1 MTYSNYLIRKT
12 PTSSYFFR
20 IKIPQDLRDFF
31 SGRNEFKI
39 SLKNGIHSQ
48 SLKYSNLLFIE
59 VQSIFCLIRMGS
71 ISKITIEEIQ
81 NILKDK
87 VERTLVHSQHTVTDT
102 NTFVETQVKSK
113 IREINEEDRVLRT
126 QVEQDYDGVLEHIEG
141 EIESVL
147 KRKDLTIDRKSLEFK
162 QLRKQ
167 FLELRLVRNNWK
179 KELLEDTG
187 KTIDDFRNEIYKKFN
202 IKDEPNRLQE
212 LVSDSIETESIKKGV
227 PSKDDSPKISEVK
240 EEFIRERL
248 LSGFSPKSTREIKS
262 TIDDLI
268 EIIGDK
274 QISQITPRNSRD
286 FKNTISKLPKHRTQT
301 PRYRDLSIKQILELK
316 GVEGQEP
323 KNINKLIYR
332 IRIFFK
338 WLKNNY
344 REYVPENHFE
354 GITVEIKK
362 IYRPRDGFTPEDLKK
377 IFDTTNYLNNTVR
390 DDRNKIK
397 LSKYFIPILG
407 IYTGCR
413 LEEISQLLLEDIYK
427 DGKYDVIRIRVSDD
441 TQLKNIQS
449 ERIIPIHPTI
459 KELGFLDYCD
469 YLRKQNKDR
478 VFYELNK
485 GRDGY
490 GRNIGRFFTG
500 YLKKIGVYKFQS
512 KVFHSLRH
520 TFITNLLQNGVRE
533 EVVNG
538 LDGHKQKTM
547 STTVYFKGGFPP
559 EILFKEGISK
569 INYEGINFGKLKI
582 DWKKYLES
590 SVPNS
595 YKYIQY

>member
-87 VERTLVHSQHTVTDT
+87 VERTLVHSQHIVTDT

-141 EIESVL
+141 EIEGVL

-212 LVSDSIETESIKKGV
+212 LVSDSIETESIKEGQ

-449 ERIIPIHPTI
+449 ERIIPIHQTI

-569 INYEGINFGKLKI
+569 INYEGINFRKLKI
-582 DWKKYLES
+582 DWKKYLRM
-590 SVPNS
+590 NRNF
-595 YKYIQY
+595 

>member
-20 IKIPQDLRDFF
+20 IKIPQDLKDFF

-48 SLKYSNLLFIE
+48 SLKYSNLLSIE

-71 ISKITIEEIQ
+71 ISKITIKEIQ

-87 VERTLVHSQHTVTDT
+87 VERTLVHSQHIVTDT

-126 QVEQDYDGVLEHIEG
+126 QVEQNYDGVLEHIEG
-141 EIESVL
+141 EIEGVL

-212 LVSDSIETESIKKGV
+212 LVSDSIETESIKEGL

-490 GRNIGRFFTG
+490 GRNIGRFFNV

-512 KVFHSLRH
+512 KVFLSLRH

-582 DWKKYLES
+582 DWKKYL
-590 SVPNS
+590 
-595 YKYIQY
+595 

>member
-71 ISKITIEEIQ
+71 ISKITIKEIQ

-87 VERTLVHSQHTVTDT
+87 VERTLVHSQHIVTDT

-126 QVEQDYDGVLEHIEG
+126 QVEQNYDGVLEHIEG
-141 EIESVL
+141 EIEGIL

-187 KTIDDFRNEIYKKFN
+187 ETIDDFRNEIYKKFN

-212 LVSDSIETESIKKGV
+212 LVSDSIETESIKEGQ

-362 IYRPRDGFTPEDLKK
+362 IYKPRDGFTPEDLKK
-377 IFDTTNYLNNTVR
+377 IFDTTNYLDNTVR

-397 LSKYFIPILG
+397 LPKYFIPILG

-582 DWKKYLES
+582 DWKKYL
-590 SVPNS
+590 
-595 YKYIQY
+595 

>member
-1 MTYSNYLIRKT
+1 MTYCNYLMRKT

-31 SGRNEFKI
+31 SGRIEFKI

-48 SLKYSNLLFIE
+48 SLKYSNLLSIE

-71 ISKITIEEIQ
+71 ISKITIKEIQ

-87 VERTLVHSQHTVTDT
+87 VERTLVHSQHIVTDT

-141 EIESVL
+141 EIEGVL

-187 KTIDDFRNEIYKKFN
+187 ETIDDFRNEIYKKFN

-212 LVSDSIETESIKKGV
+212 LVSDSIETESIKEGQ

-490 GRNIGRFFTG
+490 GRNIGRFFSV

-582 DWKKYLES
+582 DWKKYL
-590 SVPNS
+590 
-595 YKYIQY
+595 

>member
-48 SLKYSNLLFIE
+48 SLKYSNLLSIE

-71 ISKITIEEIQ
+71 ISKITIKEIQ

-87 VERTLVHSQHTVTDT
+87 VERTLVHSQHIVTDT

-126 QVEQDYDGVLEHIEG
+126 QVEQNYDGVLEHIEG
-141 EIESVL
+141 EIEGVL

-212 LVSDSIETESIKKGV
+212 LVSDSIETESIKEGQ

-362 IYRPRDGFTPEDLKK
+362 IYKPRDGFTPEDLKK
-377 IFDTTNYLNNTVR
+377 IFDTTNYLDNTVR

-397 LSKYFIPILG
+397 LPKYFIPILG

-413 LEEISQLLLEDIYK
+413 LEEIYQILLEDIYK
-427 DGKYDVIRIRVSDD
+427 DGKYDVIRLRVSDD
-441 TQLKNIQS
+441 TKLKNIQS
-449 ERIIPIHPTI
+449 ERIIPIHTTI
-459 KELGFLDYCD
+459 KELGFIDYCD
-469 YLRKQNKDR
+469 YLRKQKKDR

-490 GRNIGRFFTG
+490 GRNIGRFFNV

-547 STTVYFKGGFPP
+547 STTIYFKGGFPSDLLY
-559 EILFKEGISK
+559 EEGISK
-569 INYEGINFGKLKI
+569 LKFEGLNFGKLKI
-582 DWKKYLES
+582 DWKKF
-590 SVPNS
+590 V
-595 YKYIQY
+595 